1 MRLVVK
7 GITVTL
13 GSRDVLKDVTF
24 EVEEGE
30 LLALLG
36 PNGSGKTTML
46 RTIFGMLKPL
56 RGVVLLDGK
65 EIGNAEEAARK
76 LGFLPQDTPLTNL
89 RVIDI
94 VMLGRTPYLSG
105 LKRPGDEDYRAA
117 MEALREVG
125 MEDMADR
132 IFSEL
137 SGGERQKVML
147 ARVFA
152 QQPEVM
158 LLDEPTAHLDI
169 AAQIEIMEIIQNK
182 VEEGRAALVAI
193 HDINLASSFATRILM
208 VKDGKVAYAGRPED
222 VINEESI
229 RNVFG
234 ADVVVRRY
242 GRGVYIAPKPKVPN
256 GLKRVHVI
264 CGGGSGREILHMLRD
279 AGYKVS
285 AGVVNVLD
293 SDWEVAAELGEVV
306 DEAPFSPISD
316 SSHRKNIETIENS
329 DAVVLANLSFGRGN
343 FKNLQAAMYAANLN
357 KLVVMDKTPFKERNF
372 VGKEAEE
379 LYREIL
385 ERAVV
390 VKREEEVLD
399 AVRKLLG

>member
-1 MRLVVK
+1 LGK
-7 GITVTL
+7 GEIV
-13 GSRDVLKDVTF
+13 
-24 EVEEGE
+24 
-30 LLALLG
+30 ALLG
-36 PNGSGKTTML
+36 PNGSGKSTIL
-46 RTIFGMLKPL
+46 KTIFGMLKPL

-65 EIGNAEEAARK
+65 NIGSAEEAAKR
-76 LGFLPQDTPLTNL
+76 LGYLPQDTPLTNL
-89 RVIDI
+89 KVIDV

-105 LKRPGDEDYRAA
+105 LKRPKNEDYRIA
-117 MEALREVG
+117 MDALKEVG
-125 MEDMADR
+125 MEGMAER

-169 AAQIEIMEIIQNK
+169 AAQIEIMEIIRKK
-182 VEEGRAALVAI
+182 VEQGRAAIVAI

-208 VKDGKVAYAGRPED
+208 IKDGKVAYAGRAED

-242 GRGVYIAPKPKVPN
+242 GRGVYIAPKLKVPN
-256 GLKRVHVI
+256 GLRRVHVI
-264 CGGGSGREILHMLRD
+264 CGGGSGGVILHMLRE

-285 AGVVNVLD
+285 AGVVNILD
-293 SDWEVAAELGEVV
+293 SDWEVAVELGEVI
-306 DEAPFSPISD
+306 DEAPFSPIGD
-316 SSHRKNIETIENS
+316 YSHSKNIELIERS

-343 FKNLQAAMYAANLN
+343 LRNLQAAMHAANLN
-357 KLVVMDKTPFKERNF
+357 KLIVVNRTPFEERNF
-372 VGKEAEE
+372 AGKDAEE

-385 ERAVV
+385 KKAVV
-390 VKREEEVLD
+390 VNREEEVLD

>member
-1 MRLVVK
+1 MKLVVK
-7 GITVTL
+7 GVTVTL
-13 GSRDVLKDVTF
+13 GSRNVLKDVTF
-24 EVEEGE
+24 EVGKGE
-30 LLALLG
+30 IVALLG
-36 PNGSGKTTML
+36 PNGSGKSTIL
-46 RTIFGMLKPL
+46 KTIFGMLKPL

-65 EIGNAEEAARK
+65 NIGSAEEAAKR
-76 LGFLPQDTPLTNL
+76 LGYLPQDTPLTNL
-89 RVIDI
+89 KVIDV

-105 LKRPGDEDYRAA
+105 LKRPKNEDYRIA
-117 MEALREVG
+117 MDALKEVG
-125 MEDMADR
+125 MEGMAER

-169 AAQIEIMEIIQNK
+169 AAQIEIMEIIRKK
-182 VEEGRAALVAI
+182 VEQGRAAIVAI

-208 VKDGKVAYAGRPED
+208 IKDGKVAYAGRAED

-242 GRGVYIAPKPKVPN
+242 GRGVYIAPKLKVPN
-256 GLKRVHVI
+256 GLRRVHVI
-264 CGGGSGREILHMLRD
+264 CGGGSGGVILHMLRE

-285 AGVVNVLD
+285 AGVVNILD
-293 SDWEVAAELGEVV
+293 SDWEVAVELGEVI
-306 DEAPFSPISD
+306 DEAPFSPIGD
-316 SSHRKNIETIENS
+316 YSHSKNIELIERS

-343 FKNLQAAMYAANLN
+343 LRNLQAAMHAANLN
-357 KLVVMDKTPFKERNF
+357 KLIVVNRTPFEERNF
-372 VGKEAEE
+372 AGKDAEE

-385 ERAVV
+385 KKAVV
-390 VKREEEVLD
+390 VNREEEVLD

>member
-7 GITVTL
+7 GVSVKL
-13 GSRDVLKDVTF
+13 GSREVLKEVTF
-24 EVEEGE
+24 EVGEGE

-56 RGVVLLDGK
+56 KGVVLLDGR
-65 EIGNAEEAARK
+65 EVGGAEEAARK
-76 LGFLPQDTPLTNL
+76 LGFLPQDTPMTNL
-89 RVIDI
+89 KVIDV

-105 LKRPGDEDYRAA
+105 LKRPKEEDYRAA
-117 MEALREVG
+117 MEALKEVG
-125 MEDMADR
+125 MEKMADR
-132 IFSEL
+132 LFSEL

-152 QQPEVM
+152 QQPEIM

-169 AAQIEIMEIIQNK
+169 AAQIEIMEIVRSK
-182 VEEGRAALVAI
+182 VEQGKAAIVAI
-193 HDINLASSFATRILM
+193 HDINLASSFATKILM
-208 VKDGKVAYAGRPED
+208 VKDGVVAYAGRPEE
-222 VINEESI
+222 VITEESI
-229 RNVFG
+229 RDVFG
-234 ADVVVRRY
+234 ADVIVRRY
-242 GRGVYIAPKPKVPN
+242 GRGVYIAPKLKVPN
-256 GLKRVHVI
+256 GLRRVHVI
-264 CGGGSGREILHMLRD
+264 CGGGSGGAIMHMLRE

-293 SDWEVAAELGEVV
+293 SDWENAVELGEVV

-316 SSHRKNIETIENS
+316 SSHQKNIEMIEKS
-329 DAVVLANLSFGRGN
+329 DAVVLANLSVGKGN
-343 FKNLQAAMYAANLN
+343 YRNLLAALHAANLG
-357 KLVVMDKTPFKERNF
+357 KLVVVDRTPFKERNF
-372 VGKEAEE
+372 AGKEAEE
-379 LYREIL
+379 LYIKIL
-385 ERAVV
+385 EKAVV

>member
-1 MRLVVK
+1 MKLVVK
-7 GITVTL
+7 GVTVTL
-13 GSRDVLKDVTF
+13 GSRDVLKGVTF
-24 EVEEGE
+24 EVGEGE

-56 RGVVLLDGK
+56 KGVVLLDGK
-65 EIGNAEEAARK
+65 KIGSAEEAARK
-76 LGFLPQDTPLTNL
+76 LGFLPQDTPLANL
-89 RVIDI
+89 KVIDI

-169 AAQIEIMEIIQNK
+169 AAQIEIMEIIRSK
-182 VEEGRAALVAI
+182 VEEGKAAIVAI

-208 VKDGKVAYAGRPED
+208 VKNGKVAYAGRPED

-242 GRGVYIAPKPKVPN
+242 GRSVYIAPKLRVPN

-264 CGGGSGREILHMLRD
+264 CGGGSGREILHMLRE

-293 SDWEVAAELGEVV
+293 SDWEVAVELGEVV

-316 SSHRKNIETIENS
+316 SSHRKNVEIIENS

-343 FKNLQAAMYAANLN
+343 FKNLQAAMHAANLN
-357 KLVVMDKTPFKERNF
+357 KLVVVDKTPFEGRNF
-372 VGKEAEE
+372 VGKEAEK

-385 ERAVV
+385 GKAVV

>member
-1 MRLVVK
+1 MKLVVK
-7 GITVTL
+7 GVTVTL

-24 EVEEGE
+24 EVGKGE
-30 LLALLG
+30 IVALLG
-36 PNGSGKTTML
+36 PNGSGKSTIL
-46 RTIFGMLKPL
+46 KTIFGMLKPL

-65 EIGNAEEAARK
+65 NIGSAEEAAKR
-76 LGFLPQDTPLTNL
+76 LGYLPQDTPLTNL
-89 RVIDI
+89 KVIDV

-105 LKRPGDEDYRAA
+105 LKRPKNEDYRIA
-117 MEALREVG
+117 MDALKEVG
-125 MEDMADR
+125 MEGMAER

-169 AAQIEIMEIIQNK
+169 AAQIEIMEIIRKK
-182 VEEGRAALVAI
+182 VEQGRAAIVAI

-208 VKDGKVAYAGRPED
+208 IKDGKVAYAGRAED

-242 GRGVYIAPKPKVPN
+242 GRGVYIAPKLKVPN
-256 GLKRVHVI
+256 GLRRVHVI
-264 CGGGSGREILHMLRD
+264 CGGGSGGVILHMLRE

-285 AGVVNVLD
+285 AGVVNILD
-293 SDWEVAAELGEVV
+293 SDWEVAVELGEVI
-306 DEAPFSPISD
+306 DEAPFSPIGD
-316 SSHRKNIETIENS
+316 YSHSKNIELIERS

-343 FKNLQAAMYAANLN
+343 LRNLQAAMHAANLN
-357 KLVVMDKTPFKERNF
+357 KLIVVNRTPFEERNF
-372 VGKEAEE
+372 AGKDAEE

-385 ERAVV
+385 KKAVV
-390 VKREEEVLD
+390 VNREEEVLD

>member
-1 MRLVVK
+1 MKLVVK
-7 GITVTL
+7 GVTVTL

-24 EVEEGE
+24 EVGKGE
-30 LLALLG
+30 IVALLG
-36 PNGSGKTTML
+36 PNGSGKSTIL
-46 RTIFGMLKPL
+46 KTIFGMLKPL

-65 EIGNAEEAARK
+65 NIGSAEEAAKR
-76 LGFLPQDTPLTNL
+76 LGYLPQDTPLTNL
-89 RVIDI
+89 KVIDV

-105 LKRPGDEDYRAA
+105 LKRPKNEDYRIA
-117 MEALREVG
+117 MDALKEVG
-125 MEDMADR
+125 MEGMAER

-169 AAQIEIMEIIQNK
+169 AAQIEIMEIVRKK
-182 VEEGRAALVAI
+182 VEQGRAAIVAI

-208 VKDGKVAYAGRPED
+208 IKDGKVAYAGRAED

-242 GRGVYIAPKPKVPN
+242 GRGVYIAPKLKVPN
-256 GLKRVHVI
+256 GLRRVHVI
-264 CGGGSGREILHMLRD
+264 CGGGSGGVILHMLRE

-285 AGVVNVLD
+285 AGVVNILD
-293 SDWEVAAELGEVV
+293 SDWEVAVELGEVI
-306 DEAPFSPISD
+306 DEAPFSPIGD
-316 SSHRKNIETIENS
+316 YSHSKNIELIERS

-343 FKNLQAAMYAANLN
+343 LRNLQAAMHAANLN
-357 KLVVMDKTPFKERNF
+357 KLIVVNRTPFEERNF
-372 VGKEAEE
+372 AGKDAEE

-385 ERAVV
+385 KKAVV
-390 VKREEEVLD
+390 VNREEEVLD

>member
-1 MRLVVK
+1 LFCS
-7 GITVTL
+7 T
-13 GSRDVLKDVTF
+13 
-24 EVEEGE
+24 
-30 LLALLG
+30 
-36 PNGSGKTTML
+36 GK
-46 RTIFGMLKPL
+46 IFGS
-56 RGVVLLDGK
+56 
-65 EIGNAEEAARK
+65 AEEAAKR
-76 LGFLPQDTPLTNL
+76 LGYLPQDTPLTNL
-89 RVIDI
+89 KVIDV

-105 LKRPGDEDYRAA
+105 LKRPKNEDYRIA
-117 MEALREVG
+117 MDALKEVG
-125 MEDMADR
+125 MEGMAER

-169 AAQIEIMEIIQNK
+169 AAQIEIMEIIRKK
-182 VEEGRAALVAI
+182 VEQGRAAIVAI

-208 VKDGKVAYAGRPED
+208 IKDGKVAYAGRAED

-242 GRGVYIAPKPKVPN
+242 GRGVYIAPKLKVPN
-256 GLKRVHVI
+256 GLRRVHVI
-264 CGGGSGREILHMLRD
+264 CGGGSGGVILHMLRE

-285 AGVVNVLD
+285 AGVVNILD
-293 SDWEVAAELGEVV
+293 SDWEVAVELGEVI
-306 DEAPFSPISD
+306 DEAPFSPIGD
-316 SSHRKNIETIENS
+316 YSHSKNIELIERS

-343 FKNLQAAMYAANLN
+343 LRNLQAAMHAANLN
-357 KLVVMDKTPFKERNF
+357 KLIVVNRTPFEERNF
-372 VGKEAEE
+372 AGKDAEE

-385 ERAVV
+385 KKAVV
-390 VKREEEVLD
+390 VNREEEVLD

>member
-1 MRLVVK
+1 MKLVVK
-7 GITVTL
+7 GVTVTL

-24 EVEEGE
+24 EVGKGE
-30 LLALLG
+30 IVALLG
-36 PNGSGKTTML
+36 PNGSGKSTIL
-46 RTIFGMLKPL
+46 KTIFGMLKPL

-65 EIGNAEEAARK
+65 NIGSAEEAAKR
-76 LGFLPQDTPLTNL
+76 LGYLPQDTPLTNL
-89 RVIDI
+89 KVIDV

-105 LKRPGDEDYRAA
+105 LKRPKNEDYRIA
-117 MEALREVG
+117 MDALKEVG
-125 MEDMADR
+125 MEGMAER

-169 AAQIEIMEIIQNK
+169 AAQIEIMEIIRKK
-182 VEEGRAALVAI
+182 VEEGSAAIVAI

-208 VKDGKVAYAGRPED
+208 IKDGKVAYAGRAED

-242 GRGVYIAPKPKVPN
+242 GRGVYIAPKLKVPN
-256 GLKRVHVI
+256 GLRRVHVI
-264 CGGGSGREILHMLRD
+264 CGGGSGGVILHMLRE

-285 AGVVNVLD
+285 AGVVNILD
-293 SDWEVAAELGEVV
+293 SDWEVAVELGEVI
-306 DEAPFSPISD
+306 DEAPFSPIGD
-316 SSHRKNIETIENS
+316 YSHSKNIELIERS

-343 FKNLQAAMYAANLN
+343 LRNLQAAMHAANLN
-357 KLVVMDKTPFKERNF
+357 KLIVVNRTPFEERNF
-372 VGKEAEE
+372 AGKDAEE

-385 ERAVV
+385 KKAVV
-390 VKREEEVLD
+390 VNREEEVLD